1 MTVSILLAASFHM
14 VTDSVTILC
23 KDWEPRAPAK
33 AMTWLRFLVRLHCLM
48 LLDTNSMPMDTTLKN
63 SSGSGGSGK
72 YSVKSVNI
80 LDMND
85 NP

>member
-1 MTVSILLAASFHM
+1 MLLTTSFHR
-14 VTDSVTILC
+14 VTDRVTILC
-23 KDWEPRAPAK
+23 KDWGPRAPVK

-48 LLDTNSMPMDTTLKN
+48 LLDTNSMPMDTALKN

-72 YSVKSVNI
+72 YSVKSVNM

-85 NP
+85 SP